1 MATDIAF
8 ALGVLALLGLRLPLG
23 LRVFLV
29 ALAIVD
35 DPGRG
40 VRDRC
45 ARDRGGARC
54 PQLRARVHGL
64 PSYPGLGDVLWIVAR
79 VETDGLSARVSGLID
94 EFRRFRT
101 IAAVGG
107 AAASQRPATSASGR
121 RTPWQ
126 EVARQRKSK
135 SLSTNTR
142 RALSLPSGRSED
154 VDRSSKS
161 ETDHEGC
168 GAKKEDRCVG

>member
-64 PSYPGLGDVLWIVAR
+64 PAYPGLGDVLWSAAR
-79 VETDGLSARVSGLID
+79 VETAELSARGSGLTD
-94 EFRRFRT
+94 ESRRHSRV
-101 IAAVGG
+101 AEG
-107 AAASQRPATSASGR
+107 GR
-121 RTPWQ
+121 R
-126 EVARQRKSK
+126 A
-135 SLSTNTR
+135 
-142 RALSLPSGRSED
+142 GG
-154 VDRSSKS
+154 
-161 ETDHEGC
+161 EGA
-168 GAKKEDRCVG
+168 GPLERGS